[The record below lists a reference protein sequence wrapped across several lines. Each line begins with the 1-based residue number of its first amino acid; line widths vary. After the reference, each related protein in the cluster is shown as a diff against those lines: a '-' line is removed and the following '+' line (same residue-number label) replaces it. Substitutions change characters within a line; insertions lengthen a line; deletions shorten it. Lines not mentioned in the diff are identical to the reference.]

1 MNGKIHLGV
10 LPGTS
15 ILLGLIVIG
24 FLPKPTAE
32 AAKNQYADVL
42 KTTKQ
47 HLIETYGRLPL
58 SFETNVGQTSN
69 QVKFLSRGQG
79 YTLFLTRRA
88 EAVLVLGASVGQR
101 TPERPADTLLAVVNP
116 HPQATPPSV
125 LRMKLVGAKLNPERE
140 RIAELPGKANYFIGN
155 DP

>member
-10 LPGTS
+10 LLGTS

-24 FLPKPTAE
+24 FLPKPPAE
-32 AAKNQYADVL
+32 AAKNESADVL

-69 QVKFLSRGQG
+69 QVKFLSRGQC

-88 EAVLVLGASVGQR
+88 HALLVLRASAPQR
-101 TPERPADTLLAVVNP
+101 SPARPGGTFLGVVNP
-116 HPQATPPSV
+116 NS
-125 LRMKLVGAKLNPERE
+125 
-140 RIAELPGKANYFIGN
+140 
-155 DP
+155 